1 MCKVIAVANQ
11 KGGVGKTVTS
21 VNLGIGLAR
30 EGKKVLLIDA
40 DPQGSL
46 TISLGFQEP
55 DQMEYSLSSA
65 MLKLI
70 NDEPVMVSEGILHHK
85 EGVDILPGN
94 IELSGLEI
102 SLIGVISRETILRQ
116 YVNKARE
123 FYDYII
129 IDCMP
134 SLGMLTINALV
145 CADSVLIPVQAAYLP
160 VKGLQQL
167 IKTVIRVKKQLNPS
181 LYIGA
186 ASNVSGTTVER
197 YIQLTKLIP
206 ELLDLV
212 DKKKIPVTSGTDLAL
227 IDPRVQKFVYEYIK
241 ENGVLKKEQ
250 YVALRD
256 YRGSSDIPQNKLIE
270 VLNEAMPSRVPK
282 KKVILEEHLL
292 YKYFP
297 AYYTESEMKSIVI
310 NLLDQLKKAEEAMAE
325 G

>member
-181 LYIGA
+181 LYIEGILLTMVDSRTNYAKDITQVVYDTYSTSIKVFPVEIPLSVRASETSVEGISIYQYDPNGKA
-186 ASNVSGTTVER
+186 AVAYKS
-197 YIQLTKLIP
+197 L
-206 ELLDLV
+206 
-212 DKKKIPVTSGTDLAL
+212 
-227 IDPRVQKFVYEYIK
+227 IK
-241 ENGVLKKEQ
+241 E
-250 YVALRD
+250 
-256 YRGSSDIPQNKLIE
+256 
-270 VLNEAMPSRVPK
+270 
-282 KKVILEEHLL
+282 VIG
-292 YKYFP
+292 
-297 AYYTESEMKSIVI
+297 
-310 NLLDQLKKAEEAMAE
+310 ND
-325 G
+325 